1 MIQLYAITDHPS
13 PPLPEGVPLGVVVER
28 DLAAVWAPAPDGE
41 VTAEMLWR
49 HERVVEELMDDRDL
63 LPVRYGTRL
72 PDEAAAAQAL
82 EADHD
87 QLAASLENVRGA
99 VELSVRALSA
109 QKPVRALSAQKPTV
123 TRTPVPVAASGT
135 EYLQTRAREAGARD
149 AVARSVHDP
158 LAAVARAHNLRPPS
172 LPGEQ
177 LRAAYLVDRGEVE
190 SFSALV
196 AELQEGNPGLRLICT
211 GPWPPYSFAQP

>member
-1 MIQLYAITDHPS
+1 VIQLYAITDHPS
-13 PPLPEGVPLGVVVER
+13 PPLPAGVPLGLAVGR
-28 DLAAVWAPAPDGE
+28 DLAAVWAPAPEGE

-72 PDEAAAAQAL
+72 PDEAAAAKAL

-87 QLAASLENVRGA
+87 QLAASLQNVRGA

-109 QKPVRALSAQKPTV
+109 QKPRV
-123 TRTPVPVAASGT
+123 TRSPAPVAASGT

-149 AVARSVHDP
+149 VVARSVHDP

-177 LRAAYLVDRGEVE
+177 LRAAYLVDRGKVE

-196 AELQEGNPGLRLICT
+196 AELQEGNPSLRLICT

>member
-1 MIQLYAITDHPS
+1 MIALYAITDHPS
-13 PPLPEGVPLGVVVER
+13 PPLPEGEPLGLVAGR
-28 DLAAVWAPAPDGE
+28 DLAAVWAPAPEGE

-49 HERVVEELMDDRDL
+49 HERVVETLMDDRDL

-72 PDEAAAAQAL
+72 PDEAAAAKAL

-87 QLAASLENVRGA
+87 QLAASLEKVRGA
-99 VELSVRALSA
+99 VELSVRALSTH
-109 QKPVRALSAQKPTV
+109 QPEV
-123 TRTPVPVAASGT
+123 TRRSALPAATGT
-135 EYLQTRAREAGARD
+135 EYLQTRAREAGAREV
-149 AVARSVHDP
+149 VARAVHEP
-158 LAAVARAHNLRPPS
+158 LAAVARAHHLRPPS

-177 LRAAYLVDRGEVE
+177 LRAAYLIDRTEVA

-196 AELQEGNPGLRLICT
+196 AELQHGNAALRLICT

>member
-1 MIQLYAITDHPS
+1 VIQLYAITDHPS

-28 DLAAVWAPAPDGE
+28 DLAAVWAPAPEGE

-63 LPVRYGTRL
+63 LPVRYGTCL
-72 PDEAAAAQAL
+72 PDEAAAAKAL

-87 QLAASLENVRGA
+87 QLAASLQNVRGA

-109 QKPVRALSAQKPTV
+109 QKPTV
-123 TRTPVPVAASGT
+123 TRSPVPVAASGT

-149 AVARSVHDP
+149 AVAQSVHDP